1 MAGSKANG
9 VATITVTTDDG
20 SKTAVCRVAV
30 GKKFGDVN
38 SDGKIDTTD
47 AMYILQFAIG
57 KASEDMDAEVAD
69 TNGDGVT
76 DTTDA
81 MLILQYAVGMISEF
95 EQ

>member
-1 MAGSKANG
+1 M
-9 VATITVTTDDG
+9 
-20 SKTAVCRVAV
+20 AV

-47 AMYILQFAIG
+47 AMYILQFTIG
-57 KASEDMDAEVAD
+57 KAPEDMDAEVAD
-69 TNGDGVT
+69 TNGDGGT